1 MPRGQ
6 APTAIPTLPLATLPD
21 RVERQEGAA
30 QGQSPLSR
38 AFPGARPSV
47 ARRAAAEGAG
57 RGGRK
62 EAERLSGAERHAAAM
77 AKVTLRSDRA
87 GGAAPGNRVPAE
99 SGEASPRSARKG
111 LHKNATSVAVTS

>member
-62 EAERLSGAERHAAAM
+62 EAERPIGA
-77 AKVTLRSDRA
+77 SA
-87 GGAAPGNRVPAE
+87 GP
-99 SGEASPRSARKG
+99 SATQQPWRK
-111 LHKNATSVAVTS
+111 